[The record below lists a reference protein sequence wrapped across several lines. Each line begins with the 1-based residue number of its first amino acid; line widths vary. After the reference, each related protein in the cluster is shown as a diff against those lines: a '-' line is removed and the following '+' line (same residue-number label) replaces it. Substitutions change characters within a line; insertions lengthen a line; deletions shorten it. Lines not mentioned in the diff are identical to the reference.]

1 MRLGSKPLNAARS
14 IRKQFADAACQGLHR
29 KRLDENVHA
38 WGKKPEPDGPVSQS
52 RGGLLGQKAAKA
64 AAFGRVPGHGRPDRP
79 NGGKLLWDGQMESK
93 EEYQGRVAS
102 AILKA
107 IADTSLVD
115 IDGTTTAY
123 IRSAEVCDAL
133 ITALAV
139 IMEGAP
145 QCRTRKGMRAM
156 SEAAGRNLLIMMRE
170 MQKLRIETGASAF
183 NATVIY
189 PS

>member
-1 MRLGSKPLNAARS
+1 MSLWCDATTPTELRQRAPIALARLGALGLRS
-14 IRKQFADAACQGLHR
+14 SPQL
-29 KRLDENVHA
+29 
-38 WGKKPEPDGPVSQS
+38 PE
-52 RGGLLGQKAAKA
+52 
-64 AAFGRVPGHGRPDRP
+64 HGRPGRSHVGELLR
-79 NGGKLLWDGQMESK
+79 NGRMESD

-102 AILKA
+102 AVLKA
-107 IADTSLVD
+107 IADTSLVE

-156 SEAAGRNLLIMMRE
+156 SEAAGRNLLTMMRE
-170 MQKLRIETGASAF
+170 MEKLRAETGATAF

>member
-1 MRLGSKPLNAARS
+1 
-14 IRKQFADAACQGLHR
+14 
-29 KRLDENVHA
+29 
-38 WGKKPEPDGPVSQS
+38 
-52 RGGLLGQKAAKA
+52 
-64 AAFGRVPGHGRPDRP
+64 
-79 NGGKLLWDGQMESK
+79 MESN

-107 IADTSLVD
+107 IADTSLVE
-115 IDGTTTAY
+115 IDGITTAY

-145 QCRTRKGMRAM
+145 QCRTRKGMKTM
-156 SEAAGRNLLIMMRE
+156 SEAAGHNLLTMMRE
-170 MQKLRIETGASAF
+170 MEKLRAETGVTVF

>member
-1 MRLGSKPLNAARS
+1 
-14 IRKQFADAACQGLHR
+14 
-29 KRLDENVHA
+29 
-38 WGKKPEPDGPVSQS
+38 
-52 RGGLLGQKAAKA
+52 
-64 AAFGRVPGHGRPDRP
+64 
-79 NGGKLLWDGQMESK
+79 MESN

-102 AILKA
+102 AVLKA
-107 IADTSLVD
+107 IADTSLVE
-115 IDGTTTAY
+115 IDGTATAY

-156 SEAAGRNLLIMMRE
+156 SEAAGRNLLTMMRE
-170 MQKLRIETGASAF
+170 MEKLRAETGVTGF

>member
-1 MRLGSKPLNAARS
+1 
-14 IRKQFADAACQGLHR
+14 
-29 KRLDENVHA
+29 V
-38 WGKKPEPDGPVSQS
+38 
-52 RGGLLGQKAAKA
+52 
-64 AAFGRVPGHGRPDRP
+64 HGRPDRP
-79 NGGKLLWDGQMESK
+79 NGGKLLWNGQMESK

-102 AILKA
+102 AVLKA

-156 SEAAGRNLLIMMRE
+156 SEAAGRNLLTMMRE
-170 MQKLRIETGASAF
+170 MEKLRAETGASAF

>member
-1 MRLGSKPLNAARS
+1 M
-14 IRKQFADAACQGLHR
+14 
-29 KRLDENVHA
+29 
-38 WGKKPEPDGPVSQS
+38 QS
-52 RGGLLGQKAAKA
+52 
-64 AAFGRVPGHGRPDRP
+64 
-79 NGGKLLWDGQMESK
+79 N

-102 AILKA
+102 AVLKA
-107 IADTSLVD
+107 IADTSLVE

-133 ITALAV
+133 INALAV

-156 SEAAGRNLLIMMRE
+156 SEAAGRNLLMMMRE
-170 MQKLRIETGASAF
+170 MEKLRTETGARAF

>member
-1 MRLGSKPLNAARS
+1 
-14 IRKQFADAACQGLHR
+14 
-29 KRLDENVHA
+29 
-38 WGKKPEPDGPVSQS
+38 
-52 RGGLLGQKAAKA
+52 
-64 AAFGRVPGHGRPDRP
+64 
-79 NGGKLLWDGQMESK
+79 MESNEK
-93 EEYQGRVAS
+93 YQDRVAS
-102 AILKA
+102 AVLTA
-107 IADTSLVD
+107 IANTSLVE

-145 QCRTRKGMRAM
+145 QCRTRRGMRAM
-156 SEAAGRNLLIMMRE
+156 SEAAGRNLLTMMRE
-170 MQKLRIETGASAF
+170 MENLRAETGVTAF

>member
-1 MRLGSKPLNAARS
+1 
-14 IRKQFADAACQGLHR
+14 
-29 KRLDENVHA
+29 
-38 WGKKPEPDGPVSQS
+38 
-52 RGGLLGQKAAKA
+52 
-64 AAFGRVPGHGRPDRP
+64 
-79 NGGKLLWDGQMESK
+79 MESN

-102 AILKA
+102 AVLKA
-107 IADTSLVD
+107 IADTSLVE
-115 IDGTTTAY
+115 IDGTATAY

-156 SEAAGRNLLIMMRE
+156 SEAAGHNLLTMMRE
-170 MQKLRIETGASAF
+170 MEKLRAETGVTAF

>member
-1 MRLGSKPLNAARS
+1 MRLASVRE
-14 IRKQFADAACQGLHR
+14 RADRNG
-29 KRLDENVHA
+29 DA
-38 WGKKPEPDGPVSQS
+38 WVKKPVPDDPASQS
-52 RGGLLGQKAAKA
+52 RGDLLGQTAAKA
-64 AAFGRVPGHGRPDRP
+64 AAFGRVPVHERLGRPHV
-79 NGGKLLWDGQMESK
+79 GELLWNGQMEPN

-102 AILKA
+102 AVLKA
-107 IADTSLVD
+107 IADTSLVE

-156 SEAAGRNLLIMMRE
+156 SEAAGRNLLTMMRE
-170 MQKLRIETGASAF
+170 MEKLRAETGASAF